1 LYYYSGKED
10 DAMAKTG
17 KSLDGATLRFHFDD
31 GPMKGKDY
39 DHTFHDGKV
48 DWGAAGSDRRTT
60 SDGELVRIGDD
71 CYVGSYLGPNGY
83 TLTTAMNLA
92 SGELVAFASN
102 GKEWMQQSGTVKR
115 VAAGTERFR

>member
-1 LYYYSGKED
+1 MKKASD
-10 DAMAKTG
+10 
-17 KSLDGATLRFHFDD
+17 SLDGATLRFHFED

-48 DWGAAGSDRRTT
+48 DWGAAGSQKRTT
-60 SDGELVRIGDD
+60 SDGELVQIGDD

-92 SGELVAFASN
+92 SGQLVAFASN
-102 GKEWMQQSGTVKR
+102 DKDWTQQTGTVKR
-115 VAAGTERFR
+115 VD